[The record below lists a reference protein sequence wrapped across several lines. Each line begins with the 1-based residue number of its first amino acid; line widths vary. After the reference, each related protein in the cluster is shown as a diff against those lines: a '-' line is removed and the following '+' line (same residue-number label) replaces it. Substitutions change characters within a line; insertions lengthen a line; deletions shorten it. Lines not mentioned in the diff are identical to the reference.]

1 MKENIENGEVTIDLR
16 EVIGVLWRRAWL
28 IAAAAIVGAV
38 VALLITYF
46 LVEPKYEASTLMY
59 VNNSDINLGA
69 TSFKISNADL
79 TAAQNLV
86 DTYVVILKSRTVLNE
101 VIEVGELEYSYE
113 ELKEMITAA
122 SVNSTEVFE
131 IVVTTN
137 SPTESEHIA
146 NTIAEVL
153 PDKISD
159 IVAGADVRIVDYAVV
174 PAHRSSP
181 SYTRNVAIG
190 FLLGFVLCAAIIVI
204 AYMMDENIY
213 SEDYLTQNYGDIPL
227 LSVIPDMN
235 EGQHG
240 GYYGYGGSYGH
251 SYGYA
256 ASAAKHRADSGS
268 GGEKSAS
275 ASR

>member
-101 VIEVGELEYSYE
+101 VIEIGELEYSYE

-153 PDKISD
+153 PDKIAD

-181 SYTRNVAIG
+181 SYTRNVAVG

-213 SEDYLTQNYGDIPL
+213 SEDYLTQNYGEIPL

-256 ASAAKHRADSGS
+256 ASAAKHRSDSGG

>member
-46 LVEPKYEASTLMY
+46 LVEPQYEASTLMY

-101 VIEVGELEYSYE
+101 VIEVGELEYSYDN
-113 ELKEMITAA
+113 LKNMISAA

-204 AYMMDENIY
+204 AYMLDENIY

-268 GGEKSAS
+268 GGQSAS

>member
-256 ASAAKHRADSGS
+256 ASAAKHRADSG

>member
-113 ELKEMITAA
+113 ELKEMISAA
-122 SVNSTEVFE
+122 AVNSTEVFE

-256 ASAAKHRADSGS
+256 ASAAKHRADNGG